1 MTFIIISFS
10 SGFDS
15 AVIIVSAAS
24 ADIYSIVET
33 DTYALS
39 DGSAFA
45 KQNTTIY
52 PVSVVYATHSFPSV
66 VYTTILTE
74 IVY

>member
-15 AVIIVSAAS
+15 AIIIVSAAS

-45 KQNTTIY
+45 KQKYYNLSGICRIY
-52 PVSVVYATHSFPSV
+52 YTFFPKCCLYYDSD
-66 VYTTILTE
+66 
-74 IVY
+74 

>member
-1 MTFIIISFS
+1 MTFIINSFL

-15 AVIIVSAAS
+15 AIIIVSAAS

-39 DGSAFA
+39 DGSEYKKKKCYNLSGICRICYTF
-45 KQNTTIY
+45 
-52 PVSVVYATHSFPSV
+52 FPKCCLYYDSD
-66 VYTTILTE
+66 
-74 IVY
+74 

>member
-15 AVIIVSAAS
+15 AIIIVSAAS

-45 KQNTTIY
+45 KQKGYNLSSIC
-52 PVSVVYATHSFPSV
+52 SIC
-66 VYTTILTE
+66 YTFFTKCCL
-74 IVY
+74 YYNSD